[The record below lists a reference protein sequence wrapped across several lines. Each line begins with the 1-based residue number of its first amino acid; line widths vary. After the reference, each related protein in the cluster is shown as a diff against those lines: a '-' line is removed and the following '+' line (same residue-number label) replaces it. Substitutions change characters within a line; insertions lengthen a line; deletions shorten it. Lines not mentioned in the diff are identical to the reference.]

1 MSEMQSFNQEYEEL
15 SSEDK
20 SSNDSQLASTP
31 IIVLVTLYLVMLAV
45 ILIYG
50 LVVFWPPPDSPDGTV
65 TYYSEITFI
74 FGSFTISN
82 EMRLLL
88 IVAMAG
94 ALGSLVHGFRSLFWY
109 VGNRDFV
116 RSWIL
121 MYILLPL
128 VGLSMSLVFYF
139 VLRGGLFSSQAPV
152 QATSTFGFAGLAGL
166 VGMFSNQAGL
176 KLKEVAESVF
186 STKGST
192 IGKDHVPTED
202 SESETE
208 EVSNLGN
215 K

>member
-1 MSEMQSFNQEYEEL
+1 MSETQPISAESGAKQSQ
-15 SSEDK
+15 
-20 SSNDSQLASTP
+20 SQSGKETRLASTST
-31 IIVLVTLYLVMLAV
+31 IILVTIYLVLLAV
-45 ILIYG
+45 ILVYG
-50 LVVFWPPPDSPDGTV
+50 LVVFWLPPAPIEGTAEN
-65 TYYSEITFI
+65 YSEVTTF

-82 EMRLLL
+82 EVRLLL

-94 ALGSLVHGFRSLFWY
+94 ALGSLVHAFRSMFWY

-121 MYILLPL
+121 MYILLPF

-152 QATSTFGFAGLAGL
+152 QATNPFGFAGLAGL

-186 STKGST
+186 STSET
-192 IGKDHVPTED
+192 TAGKDHVPAD
-202 SESETE
+202 D
-208 EVSNLGN
+208 